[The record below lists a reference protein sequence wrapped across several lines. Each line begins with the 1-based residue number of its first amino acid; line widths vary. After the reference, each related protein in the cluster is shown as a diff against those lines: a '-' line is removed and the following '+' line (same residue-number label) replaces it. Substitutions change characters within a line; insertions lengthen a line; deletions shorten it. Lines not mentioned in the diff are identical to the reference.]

1 MAVESTQDADMIP
14 YLTSTKYIDKR
25 FYTGEEP
32 VLVECSDM
40 NAYICKY
47 SRYSGSANKL
57 VCELLGALFAKDW
70 MLRNPDIAIVK
81 VLSLHVPSDMS
92 GSMFA
97 LPTLGSRLLHH
108 AIDITPTSFRQ
119 IPISEKLCMQLLRIA
134 LFDFWIANE
143 DRNANNAN
151 LMYDVANDNLIAID
165 FGCSF
170 NTATFDYPLSQLTET
185 DSILSSELFRHLRG
199 TLTRERVMALA
210 DILLRIDMP
219 TFLHDVQTTATI
231 INMWENADPMYMT
244 IPREWNIRKDLISA
258 KLEELMSDKWID
270 AIKMNFMDCLT
281 ENVNNE

>member
-14 YLTSTKYIDKR
+14 YLTSKKYIDKR

-81 VLSLHVPSDMS
+81 VLPQHVPSDMS

-244 IPREWNIRKDLISA
+244 IPREWNIRKDLISS